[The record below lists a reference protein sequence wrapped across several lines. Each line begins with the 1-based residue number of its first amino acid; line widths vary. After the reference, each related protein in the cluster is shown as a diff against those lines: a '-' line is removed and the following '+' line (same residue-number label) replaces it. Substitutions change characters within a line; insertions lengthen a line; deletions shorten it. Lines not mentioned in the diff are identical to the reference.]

1 LQYCNKIIDYR
12 RAYVGVLSEMSALK
26 GARGMIIGLTGSI
39 ASGKSTVAKML
50 KEYGLPIV
58 DADVVARLVVEPGT
72 PTLQKI
78 VEAFGEEALT
88 DDGAMNRQQIGA
100 IIFHDEEKR
109 TLLNSIIHPAIRQ
122 EMLRQRDEHLENGA
136 KTVIMD
142 IPLLFE
148 SQLQHFVEKILV
160 VSVSEVTQLNRLME
174 RNQLT
179 EEEASARIASQ
190 LPLSVKELGADA
202 VINNNGTIEET
213 AEQLEDILRNWN
225 VI

>member
-1 LQYCNKIIDYR
+1 
-12 RAYVGVLSEMSALK
+12 
-26 GARGMIIGLTGSI
+26 MIIGLTGSI

-58 DADVVARLVVEPGT
+58 DADIVARLVVEPGT
-72 PTLQKI
+72 PTLKRI
-78 VEAFGEEALT
+78 VATFGEEALT
-88 DDGAMNRQQIGA
+88 EDGAMNRQKIGS
-100 IIFHDEEKR
+100 IIFNNEEKR
-109 TLLNSIIHPAIRQ
+109 KELNSIIHPAIRQ
-122 EMLRQRDEHLENGA
+122 EMLRQRDEHIENGS

-148 SQLQHFVEKILV
+148 SKLQHFVEKILV
-160 VSVSEVTQLNRLME
+160 VSVSEEIQLNRLME

-179 EEEASARIASQ
+179 EEDAKARIQSQ
-190 LPLSVKELGADA
+190 LPLHVKEQGADA

-213 AEQLEDILRNWN
+213 DKQLETILRKWN